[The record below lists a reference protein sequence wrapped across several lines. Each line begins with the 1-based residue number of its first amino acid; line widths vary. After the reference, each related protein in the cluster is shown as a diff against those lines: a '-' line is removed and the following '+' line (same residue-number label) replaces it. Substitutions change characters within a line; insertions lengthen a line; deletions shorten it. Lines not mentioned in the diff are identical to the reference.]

1 VTDVKACCAAAYDS
15 DVVEL
20 VLGTSYHPG
29 GLALTRR
36 LAQLAELRPGQRLL
50 DVACGQGTS
59 ALLLAREHGLIVD
72 GVDLGEESLQR
83 ARAAA
88 EQAGLTDRARFSTG
102 DAERLPFDDSTF
114 DAVLSECAFCTLPD
128 KPPAAAAFGRVLR
141 PGGRVAISDVTVAA
155 GALPQNLRDL
165 AGWIACLADAR
176 PLEEYARLFTD
187 AGLPVTTTERHDEAL
202 ARVIEQIDARLRAL
216 RMTGALDGLD
226 VPRALELTRQAGG
239 AVAAGHAGYAL
250 LVASK
255 P

>member
-1 VTDVKACCAAAYDS
+1 MTDVKACCAAAYDS

-114 DAVLSECAFCTLPD
+114 DAVLS
-128 KPPAAAAFGRVLR
+128 VLR